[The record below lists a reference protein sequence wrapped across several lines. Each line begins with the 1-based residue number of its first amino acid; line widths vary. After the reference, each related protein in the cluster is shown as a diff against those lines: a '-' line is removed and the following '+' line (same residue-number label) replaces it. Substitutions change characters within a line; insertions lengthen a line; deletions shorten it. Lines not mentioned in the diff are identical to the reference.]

1 MTTPRLLSACLA
13 AVAAVAALPLY
24 AGDSQP
30 LTDEQILKR
39 VTYPTGEFTATV
51 FASPPNVSYPI
62 FLSAQPDGTLFI
74 GCDENGSLD
83 RKPMRGHVIMATD
96 SKHTGKADTFS
107 TFATMD
113 SPRGVAWDPSS
124 RTLYVMHPP
133 NLTAYHDDK
142 GTGVADRSED
152 IVTGLGFGLD
162 FRGADHTT
170 NGIRFGIDGWI
181 YVAVGDYGAVKAT
194 GKDGRSIAMRGG
206 GIVRVRPDGSGLER
220 VVWGTRNILS
230 VSLSPLME
238 ILTRDNTND
247 GDDWND
253 RLSHNPF
260 GAQMGY
266 PILFRNFPEEIIP
279 TMIDYGGGSPVGS
292 IFVDEPQLP
301 KEWAYGFFS
310 VEWGR
315 NEIDLHPLTPVG
327 ATFKADIKQ
336 FMKMNRA
343 TDLEVDGQG
352 NFYAASLDGMT
363 FTFNGPNVGYVVKLT
378 PKAAKPAPL
387 PEFKK
392 LSEAELVAL
401 IASPSAVWR
410 QAAQHELWVRGPKP
424 GVVEGLGKIIT
435 GKDSLAARVA
445 AMFTLAQLTH
455 EQAIPLLQAQLK
467 SDELREYALRVL
479 YDDQRIAD
487 KVPKEAFTEAL
498 ADKNPRVRVQ
508 AETGL
513 WHLGKLDAAQQL
525 LPLTADA
532 DYTVA
537 HMAWRSLG
545 LLNASQACLLA
556 LDSSDA
562 KVHPGALRALQL
574 MYEPAVVDGLLKR
587 LTTASGELKQGIF
600 KALCRLNFQETPY
613 TDPKMWW
620 GTRPDTSGP
629 IYKPMPWEQSEK
641 IQAALKHEL
650 EAAQG
655 DEAKGFVIALMR
667 QKLTFPGLNELMI
680 AKAGKD
686 TASRLDVI
694 QSLLSDKAPTPDDI
708 LNALSGIATSTTEKP
723 EMRARA
729 FRLLAQVLEKHG
741 NKVAETYLALA
752 GSEPPQGALLPV
764 WEEFTR
770 DARLARMNG
779 LFKDWA
785 KDKDPAKRL
794 LGATVLVNI
803 VTSTVISDKKQKNDA
818 ERGISALWD
827 KPEPVQTL
835 LGVIAKVHATY
846 FGDKVRELLSNPDA
860 KVVEAAQRTLVKLG
874 FGKDG
879 KPVGR
884 IIADMTY
891 DDLVKFV
898 LANKGDP
905 VRGQEVFT
913 QQSCVVC
920 HTLSDKEPPKGPM
933 LAGIGQRY
941 KRDELAE
948 SILKPSA
955 KIAQGFE
962 SQWFRMKNTETV
974 EGFVVK
980 EGGDSVEI
988 RNIVGVTTIIEKAN
1002 ITERQKRDK
1011 SIMPEGLVA
1020 NLPPEDLAA
1029 LIAFLEST
1037 KGN

>member
-1 MTTPRLLSACLA
+1 MNPTRLLSACLA
-13 AVAAVAALPLY
+13 AAAALPLH
-24 AGDSQP
+24 ASDSQP

-39 VTYPTGEFTATV
+39 VTYPADFTATV
-51 FASPPNVSYPI
+51 FASPPHVSYPI
-62 FLSAQPDGTLFI
+62 FLSAQPDGTVFI

-83 RKPMRGHVIMATD
+83 RKPMRGRVIMATD
-96 SKHTGKADTFS
+96 SKHTGKADTFT

-113 SPRGVAWDPSS
+113 SPRGVAWDPST

-142 GTGVADRSED
+142 GTGVADRQED
-152 IVTGLGFGLD
+152 LITGLGFGLD

-181 YVAVGDYGAVKAT
+181 YIASGDYGAVKAT
-194 GKDGRSIAMRGG
+194 GTDGRSIAMRGG

-238 ILTRDNTND
+238 IFTRDNTND

-279 TMIDYGGGSPVGS
+279 TMVDYGGGSPVGS
-292 IFVDEPQLP
+292 IFVDEPFLP
-301 KEWAYGFFS
+301 KEWAYGFFT

-315 NEIDLHPLTPVG
+315 NEIDLHPLTRSG
-327 ATFKADIKQ
+327 ATWKADIKQ
-336 FMKMNRA
+336 FMRMNRA

-352 NFYAASLDGMT
+352 DFYAASLDGMT
-363 FTFNGPNVGYVVKLT
+363 FTYAGPNVGYVIKLT
-378 PKAAKPAPL
+378 PKAARPAPL

-392 LSEAELVAL
+392 LGEAELVAL
-401 IASPSAVWR
+401 VDAPSGVWR
-410 QAAQHELWVRGPKP
+410 QAAQHELLVRGPKP
-424 GVVEGLGKIIT
+424 GVVDGLGAIIT
-435 GKDSLAARVA
+435 GKGSLAGRIA
-445 AMFTLAQLTH
+445 AMYTLLQLTH
-455 EQAIPLLQAQLK
+455 EQAIPLLLAQVRN
-467 SDELREYALRVL
+467 DELREYALHVL
-479 YDDQRIAD
+479 YDDQRLAD
-487 KVPKEAFTEAL
+487 KVPKEPFIEAL
-498 ADKNPRVRVQ
+498 GDKNPRVRLQ

-513 WHLGKLDAAQQL
+513 WHLGKIDAAQQL
-525 LPLTADA
+525 LPLTADS

-556 LDSSDA
+556 LDSADA
-562 KVHPGALRALQL
+562 RIHPGALRALQL
-574 MYEPAVVDGLLKR
+574 MYDPVVVDGLLKR
-587 LTTASGELKQGIF
+587 LPNASGELKLGIF

-613 TDPKMWW
+613 TDPHMWW

-629 IYKPMPWEQSEK
+629 IYKPMAWDQTEK

-650 EAAQG
+650 ETAQG
-655 DEAKGFVIALMR
+655 DDAKGFVIALMR
-667 QKLTFPGLNELMI
+667 HKITFPGLNDLMI

-694 QSLLSDKAPTPDDI
+694 QSLLSDKVPTPADI

-741 NKVAETYLALA
+741 NQVAETYLALA
-752 GSEPPQGALLPV
+752 GAEPPQGALLPV

-770 DARLARMNG
+770 DSRLARMTG

-794 LGATVLVNI
+794 LGSTVLVNI
-803 VTSTVISDKKQKNDA
+803 VTSRVITDKKQKNDA

-827 KPEPVQTL
+827 KQEPVLTL
-835 LGVIAKVHATY
+835 LAVISKLHATY
-846 FGDKVRELLSNPDA
+846 FGDKVRECLGNKDD
-860 KVVEAAQRTLVKLG
+860 KVVEAARNTLVKLG

-879 KPVGR
+879 KPLGR

-891 DDLVKFV
+891 EDVVKFA

-933 LAGIGQRY
+933 LGGIGQRY
-941 KRDELAE
+941 KRDELCE

-962 SQWFRMKNTETV
+962 SQWFRLKNTETV

-980 EGGDSVEI
+980 EGGDSVEV
-988 RNIVGVTTIIEKAN
+988 RNIVGVTTIIEKAD

-1020 NLPPEDLAA
+1020 NLPPEDLAS

>member
-1 MTTPRLLSACLA
+1 MRTSRLLSACTA
-13 AVAAVAALPLY
+13 AALASRLC
-24 AGDSQP
+24 AADSPP

-39 VTYPTGEFTATV
+39 VNYPADFTATV
-51 FASPPNVSYPI
+51 FASPPNVTAPI
-62 FLSAQPDGTLFI
+62 FLSAQPDGTVFI

-83 RKPMRGHVIMATD
+83 RKPNRGRVYMCTD
-96 SKHTGKADTFS
+96 TKGTGKADTFS
-107 TFATMD
+107 VFATMD
-113 SPRGVAWDPSS
+113 SPRGVAWDPST

-133 NLTAYHDDK
+133 NLTAYHDDQ
-142 GTGVADRSED
+142 GTGKADRQED
-152 IVTGLGFGLD
+152 LITGLGFGLD

-170 NGIRFGIDGWI
+170 NGIRIGIDGWI
-181 YVAVGDYGAVKAT
+181 YIAVGDYGAVKAT

-206 GIVRVRPDGSGLER
+206 GIVRVRPDGSGMER
-220 VVWGTRNILS
+220 VIWGTRNILS
-230 VSLSPLME
+230 VSISPLDE
-238 ILTRDNTND
+238 IFTRDNTND

-279 TMIDYGGGSPVGS
+279 TMVDYGGGSPVGS
-292 IFVDEPQLP
+292 VFVDEPFLP
-301 KEWAYGFFS
+301 KEWAYGFYS

-315 NEIDLHPLTPVG
+315 NEIDLHPLTQVG
-327 ATFKADIKQ
+327 ATYKADIKKL
-336 FMKMNRA
+336 MGLNRA
-343 TDLEVDGQG
+343 TDLEVDGKG

-363 FTFNGPNVGYVVKLT
+363 FNYAGPHVGYVIKLT
-378 PKAAKPAPL
+378 PKNAKAVVV

-392 LSEAELVAL
+392 LTEAQLVETV
-401 IASPSAVWR
+401 ASPSGVWR
-410 QAAQHELWVRGPKP
+410 LAAQHELLVRGAKP
-424 GVVEGLGKIIT
+424 GVAEGLREIIT
-435 GKDSLAARVA
+435 SNPSLAARVA
-445 AMFTLAQLTH
+445 ALFTLKQLLGADAT
-455 EQAIPLLQAQLK
+455 PVLLGYLK
-467 SDELREYALRVL
+467 NDELREYVLRVL
-479 YDDQRIAD
+479 YDDMRIAD
-487 KVPKEAFTEAL
+487 KIPKEPFVEAL
-498 ADKNPRVRVQ
+498 TDKNPRVRLH

-513 WHLGKLDAAQQL
+513 WHLGKLDAAQSL
-525 LPLTADA
+525 LPLTADS

-545 LLNASQACLLA
+545 LLGASQACLLA

-562 KVHPGALRALQL
+562 KIYPGALRALQL
-574 MYEPAVVDGLLKR
+574 MYDPVVVDGLLKR
-587 LTTASGELKQGIF
+587 LGTATGELKLGIF

-613 TDPKMWW
+613 TDPHMWW

-629 IYKPMPWEQSEK
+629 IYKPMAWEQTEK
-641 IQAALKHEL
+641 IQAALKQQL

-655 DEAKGFVIALMR
+655 DEAKGYVVALMR
-667 QKLTFPGLNELMI
+667 HKITFPGLNELMI
-680 AKAGKD
+680 AKSGKD
-686 TASRLDVI
+686 TSSRLDVI
-694 QSLLSDKAPTPDDI
+694 QSLLSDKAPTPADI
-708 LNALSGIATSTTEKP
+708 LTALSGIATSAAEKP

-729 FRLLAQVLEKHG
+729 FRLLSQVLEKHG
-741 NKVAETYLALA
+741 NQVAETYLVLA
-752 GSEPPQGALLPV
+752 GAEPPQGALLPV

-770 DARLARMNG
+770 DSRLTHLIG

-785 KDKDPAKRL
+785 KDKDPARRL
-794 LGATVLVNI
+794 LGSTVLVNI
-803 VTSTVISDKKQKNDA
+803 VTSTVINDKKQKNEA

-827 KPEPVQTL
+827 KEEPVLTL
-835 LGVIAKVHATY
+835 LSVIAKVHATY
-846 FGDKVRELLSNPDA
+846 FGDKVRECLGNSDA
-860 KVVEAAQRTLVKLG
+860 TVVDAAKNTLVKLG

-879 KPVGR
+879 KPLGKTIGEMSYEDV
-884 IIADMTY
+884 
-891 DDLVKFV
+891 VKFA

-933 LAGIGQRY
+933 LGGIGQRY
-941 KRDELAE
+941 KRDELCE

-1020 NLPPEDLAA
+1020 NLPPEDLAS